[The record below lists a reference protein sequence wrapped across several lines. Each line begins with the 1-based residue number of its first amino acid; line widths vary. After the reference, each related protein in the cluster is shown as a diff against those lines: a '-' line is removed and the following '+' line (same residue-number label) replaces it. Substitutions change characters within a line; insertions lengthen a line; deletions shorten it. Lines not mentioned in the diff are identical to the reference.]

1 MALITIKRKGRNE
14 MLAEKAME
22 IIRSS
27 PHMPK
32 MGMILTHLGI
42 VRSTS
47 RDGKEVKEVEVV
59 FDQGK
64 VDEIKK
70 DMLLRPGIYEVVIL
84 TNPGILKVGDEIM
97 AVAVGGDIRENVF
110 PVLMETVNRIKKEA
124 SRKLEM

>member
-1 MALITIKRKGRNE
+1 